1 MATLDLAETTVKI
14 HTLLKELEEPADRQ
28 KVISAALTLLGDVFI
43 AAAPGRPTAGASM
56 GAAAPAMAGA
66 TLDAIQFF
74 EQKDPR
80 NKIEELAVAARFR
93 ELTENA
99 ESHTKD
105 QLGSVI
111 KSARRN
117 FDVRNFA
124 RDMGNAKTAK
134 MFNLGSENALSY
146 AGQKYVD
153 ALPNRELAAA
163 ARKPAK
169 RVKKIDNDE
178 AEAEN

>member
-1 MATLDLAETTVKI
+1 MGTPDLADTTVKV
-14 HTLLKELEEPADRQ
+14 HTLLKEFQEPADRL
-28 KVISAALTLLGDVFI
+28 KIISAALTLLGDNFNPG
-43 AAAPGRPTAGASM
+43 AAGRPAGPFIN
-56 GAAAPAMAGA
+56 GTPKPNGP
-66 TLDAIQFF
+66 TGDAIQYF

-93 ELTENA
+93 EETEGA
-99 ESHTKD
+99 VGHSKE
-105 QLGSVI
+105 QLAAVI

-117 FDVRNFA
+117 FDARNFA

-134 MFNLGSENALSY
+134 LFSLGAENQLSY

-169 RVKKIDNDE
+169 RVRKIEFDEPE
-178 AEAEN
+178 AEG

>member
-1 MATLDLAETTVKI
+1 MATPDLAETTVKI
-14 HTLLKELEEPADRQ
+14 HSLLKEFEDPADRQ

-43 AAAPGRPTAGASM
+43 PPAPGRPIGGGPM
-56 GAAAPAMAGA
+56 NGAATAMAGA

-80 NKIEELAVAARFR
+80 NKLEELAVAARFR

-99 ESHTKD
+99 VSHTKD

-124 RDMGNAKTAK
+124 RDMGNAKTSK

-163 ARKPAK
+163 ARKPTK
-169 RVKKIDNDE
+169 RVRKIDNDE

>member
-1 MATLDLAETTVKI
+1 MATPDLAETTVKI
-14 HTLLKELEEPADRQ
+14 HSLLKEFDEPADRQ
-28 KVISAALTLLGDVFI
+28 KVIAAALTLLGDVFSPP
-43 AAAPGRPTAGASM
+43 APGRAVGTGPGLGGRNGTAG
-56 GAAAPAMAGA
+56 G
-66 TLDAIQFF
+66 TLDPIQFF

-99 ESHTKD
+99 VSHTKD

-111 KSARRN
+111 KNARRN

-134 MFNLGSENALSY
+134 MFNLGPENALSY

-163 ARKPAK
+163 ARKPSK
-169 RVKKIDNDE
+169 RVKKINNGEPEADN
-178 AEAEN
+178 

>member
-1 MATLDLAETTVKI
+1 MATPDLAEATVKI
-14 HTLLKELEEPADRQ
+14 HSLLKEFDEPADRQ

-43 AAAPGRPTAGASM
+43 PPVHGRPSAAGPAT
-56 GAAAPAMAGA
+56 GAAPAMAGA
-66 TLDAIQFF
+66 TLDPIQFF

-99 ESHTKD
+99 ESHTKE
-105 QLGSVI
+105 QLGLVI

-169 RVKKIDNDE
+169 RVKRVNNEEPD
-178 AEAEN
+178 AEN